1 MFGVMKMLKPKE
13 TQLELTSRLIEIYGQ
28 QNGMKNSSVLVPAI
42 LKDFL
47 GVLEK
52 ANIGDTVTE
61 TYRTEDGIAE
71 ITLHAVKKT
80 GTPELELDVHR
91 R

>member
-1 MFGVMKMLKPKE
+1 MNLKVA
-13 TQLELTSRLIEIYGQ
+13 QLELTARLIEIYGQ
-28 QNGMKNSSVLVPAI
+28 SEGMKNSSVLVPAI
-42 LKDFL
+42 LKDFSEM
-47 GVLEK
+47 LEK

-80 GTPELELDVHR
+80 GTPKLTMDVHR